1 MSDPTPTNACTEVY
15 FDGSCPLCRREISLY
30 QNLKSDQPIEW
41 VDVSVEQSS
50 LPAGVTHTQLMKRFH
65 TRTAQGEL
73 LSGAAA
79 FVHIWAQLPGWRL
92 LASLARIPGV
102 LWLMEHAYRGFLVIR
117 PGIQRV
123 FRKLDQA

>member
-50 LPAGVTHTQLMKRFH
+50 LPAGVTQAQLMQRFH

-102 LWLMEHAYRGFLVIR
+102 LWLMERAYRGFLVIR